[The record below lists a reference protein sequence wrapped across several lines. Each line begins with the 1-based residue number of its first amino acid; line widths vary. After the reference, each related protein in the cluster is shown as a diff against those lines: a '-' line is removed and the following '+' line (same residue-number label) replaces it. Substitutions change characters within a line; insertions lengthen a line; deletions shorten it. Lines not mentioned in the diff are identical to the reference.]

1 MVWPEVRRY
10 AFAVVT
16 VAIAV
21 LLARALDRYIAPHV
35 SPLYFLAVM
44 LSAAYAGA
52 GPGLVATV
60 LASLAI
66 AWFDLGSAHQLDLG
80 LDDVIRLSVF
90 IVTALIISS
99 ISAARKAAE
108 RELRIALDELSALD
122 RSKDEF
128 IATMSHELRTPL
140 TGILGWLQILRV
152 KDLDAETRAL
162 ALESVEQSANTQAIL
177 VSDLLDTSRIV
188 LGKLHVERHP
198 MFLRDAVREAV
209 TVIQP
214 TADSKKIAI
223 HTDGLEDP
231 IVVNGDRERIKQVV
245 WNLLANAV
253 KFTPDGGTVRMRLL
267 ADRRD
272 AIVEVSD
279 DGEGI
284 DDRLLRHIFDRF
296 TQGRDGIRKG
306 GLGLGLSIARHIV
319 ELHDGTVEA
328 YSAGRNR
335 GATFTVRLPLL
346 RDPEGRRAAEGRME
360 RPPDARGERELTRD
374 ASTSTGR
381 T

>member
-1 MVWPEVRRY
+1 MVWREVRRY
-10 AFAVVT
+10 AFAVLT
-16 VAIAV
+16 VAVAV
-21 LLARALDRYIAPHV
+21 LFARALDRYISPNV
-35 SPLYFLAVM
+35 SPPYFLAVM

-66 AWFDLGSAHQLDLG
+66 AWFDLGTTHNLDLG
-80 LDDVIRLSVF
+80 LDDFVRLAIF
-90 IVTALIISS
+90 ILTALIISS

-140 TGILGWLQILRV
+140 TGILGWLRILKV

-162 ALESVEQSANTQAIL
+162 ALESVEQSANTQAML
-177 VSDLLDTSRIV
+177 VSDLLDASRIV
-188 LGKLHVERHP
+188 LGKLHVERQP
-198 MFLRDAVREAV
+198 LFLRDAIREAV

-214 TADSKKIAI
+214 AADAKRIVI
-223 HTDGLEDP
+223 TTDGLDEP
-231 IVVNGDRERIKQVV
+231 IVVNGDRERLKQVV

-253 KFTPDGGTVRMRLL
+253 KFTPEGGTVRVRTLT
-267 ADRRD
+267 DRRD
-272 AIVEVSD
+272 AIVEVAD

-284 DDRLLRHIFDRF
+284 DAELLRHVFDRF
-296 TQGRDGIRKG
+296 TQGRESIRKG

-319 ELHDGTVEA
+319 ELHEGSVEA

-335 GATFTVRLPLL
+335 GSTFTVRLPLL
-346 RDPEGRRAAEGRME
+346 RDLEGRRAAEIRVVQHL
-360 RPPDARGERELTRD
+360 REAADR
-374 ASTSTGR
+374 
-381 T
+381 

>member
-1 MVWPEVRRY
+1 MVWHEVRRY
-10 AFAVVT
+10 AFAVLT
-16 VAIAV
+16 VAVAV
-21 LLARALDRYIAPHV
+21 LFARALDRYISPHV
-35 SPLYFLAVM
+35 SPPYFLAVM

-60 LASLAI
+60 LSSLAI
-66 AWFDLGSAHQLDLG
+66 AWFDLGTTHNLNLG
-80 LDDVIRLSVF
+80 LDDLIRLAIF
-90 IVTALIISS
+90 IITALIISS

-140 TGILGWLQILRV
+140 TGILGWLRILKV

-162 ALESVEQSANTQAIL
+162 ALDSVEQSANTQAML
-177 VSDLLDTSRIV
+177 VSDLLDASRIV
-188 LGKLHVERHP
+188 LGKLHVERQP
-198 MFLRDAVREAV
+198 LFLRDAIREAV
-209 TVIQP
+209 TVIRP
-214 TADSKKIAI
+214 AADAKRIVI
-223 HTDGLEDP
+223 TTDGLDEP
-231 IVVNGDRERIKQVV
+231 IVVNADRERLKQVV

-253 KFTPDGGTVRMRLL
+253 KFTPEGGTVRVRTL

-272 AIVEVSD
+272 AIVEVAD

-284 DDRLLRHIFDRF
+284 DDELLRHVFDRF

-319 ELHDGTVEA
+319 ELHDGSVDA

-335 GATFTVRLPLL
+335 GSTFTVRLPLL
-346 RDPEGRRAAEGRME
+346 RDLEGHRAAERRVVLAHDG
-360 RPPDARGERELTRD
+360 AEREVIGD
-374 ASTSTGR
+374 VNA
-381 T
+381 